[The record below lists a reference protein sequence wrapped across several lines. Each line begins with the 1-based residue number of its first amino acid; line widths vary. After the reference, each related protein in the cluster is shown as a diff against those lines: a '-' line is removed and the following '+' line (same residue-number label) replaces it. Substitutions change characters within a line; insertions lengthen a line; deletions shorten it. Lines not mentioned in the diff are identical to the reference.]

1 MSAHCSFF
9 PLLVFIV
16 REELCLSTFE
26 CEVLLI
32 SCWPLQ
38 NIQLTI
44 CSFYAGLFISWRL
57 SHFNLPLSTFVWSK
71 LEFVIIFCWLVFLIA
86 MHFRLVLQT
95 PTQQSI
101 WNRQKKGGKA
111 VDMLLN
117 RTKVFLNILLSVCKR
132 PVCCSTHGEAEEFPL
147 HLHNIRPKK
156 WLWMWLFWSCLG
168 FCILYF
174 VIDVS
179 VKSSSYNVLQSW
191 NSGLKVVLKYLVIWN

>member
-1 MSAHCSFF
+1 MKHKKCSRIKTTLGVLQMNYEWVHIHCSFF

-101 WNRQKKGGKA
+101 WNRQKKGGKSRRYA
-111 VDMLLN
+111 FKQNKSLL
-117 RTKVFLNILLSVCKR
+117 KHFIKC
-132 PVCCSTHGEAEEFPL
+132 
-147 HLHNIRPKK
+147 
-156 WLWMWLFWSCLG
+156 M
-168 FCILYF
+168 
-174 VIDVS
+174 
-179 VKSSSYNVLQSW
+179 
-191 NSGLKVVLKYLVIWN
+191 

>member
-1 MSAHCSFF
+1 MKHKKCRR
-9 PLLVFIV
+9 IKTTWG
-16 REELCLSTFE
+16 ELQMNYEWVHILAFSHSRRFSLWEKKCVSTFE

-44 CSFYAGLFISWRL
+44 CSFYVGLFISWRL

-101 WNRQKKGGKA
+101 WNRQKRA
-111 VDMLLN
+111 Y
-117 RTKVFLNILLSVCKR
+117 NIHPC
-132 PVCCSTHGEAEEFPL
+132 
-147 HLHNIRPKK
+147 
-156 WLWMWLFWSCLG
+156 
-168 FCILYF
+168 
-174 VIDVS
+174 
-179 VKSSSYNVLQSW
+179 
-191 NSGLKVVLKYLVIWN
+191 